1 MHACYWSLLVSGIDC
16 FELLYYYIYYN
27 AILSTILIL
36 KFGEH
41 QPKFNSL
48 FYLFIT
54 YLSTITALP
63 DNNLIGNKLQNIAH
77 FWTGTN
83 VICSWDIVC
92 GACFNVAQPNA
103 WNWLLHFPFFKL
115 LPKKSLY
122 ISSNLKARC
131 NGIQANKY
139 THP

>member
-63 DNNLIGNKLQNIAH
+63 SGNGQ
-77 FWTGTN
+77 
-83 VICSWDIVC
+83 
-92 GACFNVAQPNA
+92 QPYWEQA
-103 WNWLLHFPFFKL
+103 TEYCTLLNW
-115 LPKKSLY
+115 Y
-122 ISSNLKARC
+122 
-131 NGIQANKY
+131 
-139 THP
+139 